1 MNILKLLSCST
12 CAILCT
18 ATHSAD
24 WDAYS
29 IPASAGSG
37 KTWQLQTVSDQFN
50 YQAGTSNKPAAFTN
64 RWNASY
70 INAWLGPGDTE
81 FSSGHSYTTG
91 GALGLQ
97 ATEKAGTNKVL
108 SGIVSSKA
116 TFTYP
121 LYLEAMVK
129 PSNNTMANAVWMLS
143 SDSTQEIDAMESY
156 GSDRVGQEWF
166 DQRMH
171 VSHHVFI
178 REPFQDYQPK
188 DAGAWVY
195 NSGETYRN
203 KFRRYGVHWKD
214 AWNLDYYIDG
224 VLVRSVS
231 GPNIIDPEGYTGGT
245 GLNKPMHIIL
255 DMEHQPWRDV
265 KPNSTELADSN
276 KSIFWIDWVRVYKA
290 N

>member
-1 MNILKLLSCST
+1 MKSITLLSCA
-12 CAILCT
+12 CIMAIT
-18 ATHSAD
+18 SAQGAD
-24 WDAYS
+24 WS
-29 IPASAGSG
+29 SFIIPAQAGAG
-37 KTWQLQTVSDQFN
+37 KTWQLQSVSDEFN
-50 YQAGTSNKPAAFTN
+50 YIAPTNNKPSAFTS
-64 RWNASY
+64 RWNDSY
-70 INAWLGPGDTE
+70 INSWLGPGDTE
-81 FSSGHSYTTG
+81 FSSEHSYTTG

-129 PSNNTMANAVWMLS
+129 PTNNTMANAVWMLS
-143 SDSTQEIDAMESY
+143 ADSTREIDAMESY
-156 GSDRVGQEWF
+156 GSDRPGQEWF

-188 DAGAWVY
+188 DGGSWIY
-195 NSGETYRN
+195 NNGETYRN

-214 AWNLDYYIDG
+214 AWNVDYYIDG

-231 GPNIIDPEGYTGGT
+231 GPNIIDPKNYTNGK
-245 GLNKPMHIIL
+245 GLNSPMHIIL
-255 DMEHQPWRDV
+255 DMEYQPWRDV
-265 KPNSTELADSN
+265 KPSSAELADSS
-276 KSIFWIDWVRVYKA
+276 KSIFWIDWIRVYKA
-290 N
+290 Q